1 VLVYRSGASQ
11 NLGQLTWLDL
21 TGKHLGTIG
30 EPSDY
35 TSIALS
41 PDGMRAAVSVADSEI
56 WLMDLSR
63 GIRTRFTFG
72 QGRSIS
78 PIWSPDGTRIIFA
91 SDRDGGVFNLY
102 QKIANGAADEQ
113 LLLKSPANKTPTSW
127 SRDGR
132 FLLYNAQNPKTRNN
146 VWVLPLD
153 ADGRKAAEPKPFLRT
168 ESQEPHASFDASFS
182 PDSRWVAYASD
193 ESGHNEIYVRAF
205 TPSSVGGFSDGGRW
219 MVSRGAN
226 DTASYWADGG
236 RELIYLASDNEL
248 TAVETTSNPSLQPG
262 EPRALFPHPGTAV
275 ETAVDF
281 AGDGRMLVALPV
293 GPSASAPFTVVL
305 NWPSGLK
312 KSGQ

>member
-1 VLVYRSGASQ
+1 M
-11 NLGQLTWLDL
+11 
-21 TGKHLGTIG
+21 HLGTAG

-35 TSIALS
+35 TAIALA

-72 QGRSIS
+72 EGRSIS

-102 QKIANGAADEQ
+102 QKVANGAADEQ
-113 LLLKSPANKTPTSW
+113 LLLKTPANKTPTSW

-132 FLLYNAQNPKTRNN
+132 FLLYNADNPKTGTGA
-146 VWVLPLD
+146 WVLQLD
-153 ADGRKAAEPKPFLRT
+153 GDGRKAAEPKPFLRT
-168 ESQEPHASFDASFS
+168 ESKEPHASFDGSFS
-182 PDSRWVAYASD
+182 PDSRWVAYASN
-193 ESGHNEIYVRAF
+193 ESGRNEFYVRAF

-226 DTASYWADGG
+226 DTRSYWVDGG
-236 RELIYLASDNEL
+236 RKLIYLASDNEL
-248 TAVETTSNPSLQPG
+248 TAVEITSNPSFQPG
-262 EPRALFPHPGTAV
+262 ESRGLFPHPGA
-275 ETAVDF
+275 AVDF

-293 GPSASAPFTVVL
+293 GPGVPAPFTVVL
-305 NWPSGLK
+305 NWLSGLK